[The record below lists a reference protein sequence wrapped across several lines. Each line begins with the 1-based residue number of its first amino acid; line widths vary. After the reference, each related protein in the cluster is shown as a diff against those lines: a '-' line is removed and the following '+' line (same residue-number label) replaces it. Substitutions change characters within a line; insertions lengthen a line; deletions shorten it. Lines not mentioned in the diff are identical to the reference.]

1 MEILKVSLLCC
12 SVSKLNSDTEQH
24 KSETFNISI
33 KEKLGYAMKK
43 PGKPPPSYFISYSY
57 GDLYPP
63 ALHELDKYPVQSD
76 VTAVFEQPITYH
88 WIHAELN
95 LPQGG
100 GNAKS

>member
-1 MEILKVSLLCC
+1 
-12 SVSKLNSDTEQH
+12 
-24 KSETFNISI
+24 
-33 KEKLGYAMKK
+33 MKK

-88 WIHAELN
+88 WIHIEVN
-95 LPQGG
+95 FPQGD
-100 GNAKS
+100 

>member
-1 MEILKVSLLCC
+1 
-12 SVSKLNSDTEQH
+12 
-24 KSETFNISI
+24 
-33 KEKLGYAMKK
+33 MKK

-88 WIHAELN
+88 
-95 LPQGG
+95 
-100 GNAKS
+100 